1 MSFNLGKLLSPL
13 MLPLILIP
21 FMLYSSAC
29 AENLLLYTL
38 CNASE
43 TATNYTKNSKFEH
56 NLKSLLQLLSVNT
69 PISGGFF
76 NTSVG
81 NSPDRVYGLALCR
94 GDVNHDVCQSCVQ
107 VAEQQILK
115 ECQSNDAIIW
125 YEYCQIQYSYRMFF
139 SSVEYTG
146 KYPDWWNDQQKK
158 VSGPFQ
164 FDQVLVSLIH
174 RLSLEAAFNPKS
186 KKFSTGKERVSGNVT
201 IYGLVQCTWDVS
213 PADCRAC
220 FDFSLGDLKACC
232 YSREG
237 GTILGRNCNIRFGA
251 QQFYNSS
258 SSSPSDETLSQNAP
272 LDDSTVPIGITLTQ
286 QSDVL
291 ATREMPIMDLASIK
305 VATDNF
311 SDSKK
316 LGQGG
321 FGTVY
326 EGVLPDGKEIAVKR
340 LSRKSWQG
348 LEEFKNEII
357 LIAKLQHRNL
367 VRLLGCGL
375 DGEEKLL
382 IYEYMPNKSLDC
394 FIFDSERRSKL
405 NWGAR
410 RDIIEGIARGLLY
423 LHEDSR
429 LKIIHRDLKP
439 NNVLLDIDM
448 VAKISDFGMA
458 RIFSENQNIASTRRI
473 VGTYGYMAPEYAME
487 GLFSVK
493 SDVFSFGVILLEIIS
508 GKKNSEFHKT
518 ECAETLLSHAW
529 RLWNEEKELELIDPL
544 LPESCPADEVKKC
557 IHIGLLC
564 VQEDPADR
572 PKMSPVVAL
581 LGSGGSSLLPTPK
594 QPPFSVGRV
603 ALFDGFSPTVP
614 SINELTTSS
623 LT

>member
-1 MSFNLGKLLSPL
+1 
-13 MLPLILIP
+13 
-21 FMLYSSAC
+21 
-29 AENLLLYTL
+29 
-38 CNASE
+38 
-43 TATNYTKNSKFEH
+43 
-56 NLKSLLQLLSVNT
+56 
-69 PISGGFF
+69 
-76 NTSVG
+76 
-81 NSPDRVYGLALCR
+81 
-94 GDVNHDVCQSCVQ
+94 
-107 VAEQQILK
+107 
-115 ECQSNDAIIW
+115 
-125 YEYCQIQYSYRMFF
+125 MFF

-186 KKFSTGKERVSGNVT
+186 KSFQQGRKEFQEMSQYMVLCSVLGMYRRLTAERALIFPWEISKHVV
-201 IYGLVQCTWDVS
+201 ILVKVVPSLVGIVISDLARNNFITHHQVHQVGIKIREKMEELEDFGRCLCSNIPHTHCS
-213 PADCRAC
+213 LLSSFPALEKQNKR
-220 FDFSLGDLKACC
+220 
-232 YSREG
+232 
-237 GTILGRNCNIRFGA
+237 RFNKISHVLA
-251 QQFYNSS
+251 
-258 SSSPSDETLSQNAP
+258 DETLSQNAP

-291 ATREMPIMDLASIK
+291 ATRNANHGFGFDQ
-305 VATDNF
+305 ATDNF

-326 EGVLPDGKEIAVKR
+326 E
-340 LSRKSWQG
+340 SWQG

-518 ECAETLLSHAW
+518 ECAQTLLSHAW